1 MSLVCDSGR
10 VLALSALGLWMTAL
24 YAAGWSVVDL
34 VHGGQLEPWA
44 NLLALLAA
52 ALLAAA
58 TFLVRAQVPGGL
70 PLAASGLLALQ
81 ALAAA
86 AHGAGELL
94 EVHLERAQHLVVEA
108 LRSFNVVRSNHRV
121 KQHFTLSGSGYLSN
135 AYDPHLGPR
144 SGSYRINS

>member
-1 MSLVCDSGR
+1 
-10 VLALSALGLWMTAL
+10 MTAL
-24 YAAGWSVVDL
+24 YAIGWSVVDL

-81 ALAAA
+81 ALAVHSA
-86 AHGAGELL
+86 AHIETGLGWHIARAVVALGLLGGA
-94 EVHLERAQHLVVEA
+94 AF
-108 LRSFNVVRSNHRV
+108 S
-121 KQHFTLSGSGYLSN
+121 
-135 AYDPHLGPR
+135 DPIAPDPR
-144 SGSYRINS
+144 DGGTA

>member
-24 YAAGWSVVDL
+24 YAAAWSVVDL
-34 VHGGQLEPWA
+34 VHGGSLEPWA

-81 ALAAA
+81 ALAVHSA
-86 AHGAGELL
+86 AHLETGVGWQIARAVVALGLLGGAAFSDPIEP
-94 EVHLERAQHLVVEA
+94 
-108 LRSFNVVRSNHRV
+108 
-121 KQHFTLSGSGYLSN
+121 
-135 AYDPHLGPR
+135 DPHDG
-144 SGSYRINS
+144 GTA